1 MPSRTKTLILP
12 FHPDIN
18 PGKLR
23 QITKIT
29 KRCTFAVSL
38 FLDEA
43 KAKKLYDSKTLEQC
57 RKSIETRTGLSSG
70 FVQACRDKAKT
81 VLKPYPDRFKQW
93 ESKLEKLEKEQL
105 KLEARRIKY
114 ETKLAKARSTT
125 TKTYLRNRQTL
136 ANTRLKD
143 ICSPRKLPPRC
154 GPASPLRDRRSVAA
168 VASSAATIDY

>member
-1 MPSRTKTLILP
+1 MRPRRLWRMPSRTKTLILP

-43 KAKKLYDSKTLEQC
+43 KAKQLYDSKTLEQC

-70 FVQACRDKAKT
+70 FVQACRDQAKT
-81 VLKPYPDRFKQW
+81 VLKPYPDRLKQW
-93 ESKLEKLEKEQL
+93 ETKHPLGDIP
-105 KLEARRIKY
+105 EA
-114 ETKLAKARSTT
+114 LSG
-125 TKTYLRNRQTL
+125 TL
-136 ANTRLKD
+136 LWPPLVPNT
-143 ICSPRKLPPRC
+143 
-154 GPASPLRDRRSVAA
+154 GSPL
-168 VASSAATIDY
+168 